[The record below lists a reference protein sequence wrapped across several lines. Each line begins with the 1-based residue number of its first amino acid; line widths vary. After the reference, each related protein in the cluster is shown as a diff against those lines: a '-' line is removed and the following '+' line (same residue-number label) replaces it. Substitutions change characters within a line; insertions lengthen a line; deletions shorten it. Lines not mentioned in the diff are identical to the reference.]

1 MLAFVDKLAVS
12 SIVVGAVVFSPEMY
26 CYIDCKNWFVDL
38 NFDKLLLT
46 PIKCKLL
53 YTICFMMH
61 ILNFPFSVKSF
72 FWLVCFTKHWSVYSN
87 FNLCPE

>member
-1 MLAFVDKLAVS
+1 M
-12 SIVVGAVVFSPEMY
+12 VGAVVFPPEMC
-26 CYIDCKNWFVDL
+26 CYIDCKNRFVDL

-61 ILNFPFSVKSF
+61 ILYFPFSV
-72 FWLVCFTKHWSVYSN
+72 
-87 FNLCPE
+87 